1 MRQQERSAAS
11 CQRILAAAD
20 ALFYRDGYHATS
32 LDRIVAQAG
41 VTKGSFYY
49 HFPSKEALAVAVLD
63 FHRAAG
69 AAEMDYA
76 GLEAMPSPR
85 EALLTL
91 IGRLLARGH
100 RERETIRVCG
110 CFFGNFALEL
120 AASSEAI
127 RAKTADVF
135 EALRLRMRALAE
147 RAQAA
152 GEIAPALDCDLLAS
166 GLLAIAE
173 GAILLD
179 KAEQSHRHTRTAMD
193 TAAQLLR

>member
-11 CQRILAAAD
+11 RQRILAAAD

-41 VTKGSFYY
+41 VTKGNFYY
-49 HFPSKEALAVAVLD
+49 HFASKEALAVAVLD

-69 AAEMDYA
+69 AMEMDYA
-76 GLEAMPSPR
+76 GIDAMPSPR
-85 EALLTL
+85 AALLAL
-91 IGRLLARGH
+91 VERLLARGH
-100 RERETIRVCG
+100 RERESLRVCG

-120 AASSEAI
+120 AASSDAI
-127 RAKTADVF
+127 RAKAADVL
-135 EALRLRMRALAE
+135 ETVRLRLRSLVE

-152 GEIAPALDCDLLAS
+152 GEIAPTHDCDLLAS
-166 GLLAIAE
+166 GLLALVE

-179 KAEQSHRHTRTAMD
+179 KAEQSHRHTRTALH

>member
-11 CQRILAAAD
+11 RQRILDAAD

-41 VTKGSFYY
+41 VTKGNFYY
-49 HFPSKEALAVAVLD
+49 QFPSKEALAVAVIEH
-63 FHRAAG
+63 HRAAG

-76 GLEAMPSPR
+76 GIEAMSSAR

-120 AASSEAI
+120 AAGSEAV
-127 RAKTADVF
+127 RASVASVL

-152 GEIAPALDCDLLAS
+152 GEIAPTLDCDLLAS
-166 GLLAIAE
+166 GLLAIVE

-179 KAEQSHRHTRTAMD
+179 KAEQSHRHTRTALD